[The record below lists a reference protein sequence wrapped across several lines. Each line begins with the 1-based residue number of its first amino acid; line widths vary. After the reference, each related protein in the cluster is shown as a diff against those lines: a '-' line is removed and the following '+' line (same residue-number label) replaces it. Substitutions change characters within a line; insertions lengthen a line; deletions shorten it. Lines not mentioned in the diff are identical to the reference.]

1 MRLLALAA
9 CVLAT
14 APALAGRRASFR
26 VGAEVVSSARL
37 SVTPS
42 GAVLGVETR
51 SFGSRSA
58 AVLLAQR
65 SGSPVRLLDGSKL
78 PQEGQRPLVLPA
90 GAEQRLKFAPSSRGA
105 EVVLTLFPDGAP
117 PQRIP

>member
-1 MRLLALAA
+1 MLLVMPATTTRCLQHGCGRRRLCHMRLLALAA

-37 SVTPS
+37 LVTPS

-65 SGSPVRLLDGSKL
+65 SGSPVRLLDGS
-78 PQEGQRPLVLPA
+78 
-90 GAEQRLKFAPSSRGA
+90 
-105 EVVLTLFPDGAP
+105 
-117 PQRIP
+117 